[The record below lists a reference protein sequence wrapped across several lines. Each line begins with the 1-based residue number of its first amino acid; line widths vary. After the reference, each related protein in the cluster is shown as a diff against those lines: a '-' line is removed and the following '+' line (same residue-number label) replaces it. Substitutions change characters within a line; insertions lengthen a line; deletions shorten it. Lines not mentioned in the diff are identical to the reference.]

1 MDITQIVQSA
11 LEVEKSGIPVDWK
24 SLCINVTNTAI
35 KYAEAKEDE
44 IERLA
49 ADLQEGAQE

>member
-11 LEVEKSGIPVDWK
+11 IEAEKSGIPVDWK

-44 IERLA
+44 I

>member
-1 MDITQIVQSA
+1 MDITQKVQSA

-24 SLCINVTNTAI
+24 SLCINVINTHI